1 MKCCL
6 RLYWF
11 AEQEM
16 TVGTAA
22 MLNFFS
28 INFIIYYWKRWTKTI
43 GDLFWSEILISCHNT
58 IPYNGTPVVSGKQ

>member
-1 MKCCL
+1 
-6 RLYWF
+6 
-11 AEQEM
+11 M